1 MGQQLE
7 LFKESLAH
15 KPYCSND
22 LGYGLKILPKSLAL
36 QKKYLQ
42 HNKPLMAG
50 WIVLDCDK
58 AGAFELAGQKSA
70 VPPPNFIVYNQEN
83 GHCHIFY
90 GLKAPV
96 CTSELGRLKPL
107 KLLSAIELALLDLFE
122 SDPLYTGLI
131 SKNPTHNA
139 WELQEFQ
146 EDLWELGELQG
157 WLDLN
162 KSTKSK
168 IVIGVGRNC
177 TIFDT
182 VRKWAYKNVLSHR
195 IAGNLVSFQ
204 EQVYNQCYSINSNF
218 LLPLLENELQ
228 AIAKSIA
235 KWVWKKYT
243 GRLPEDQWAKYV
255 ADTHTPEIQAKRGK
269 KGGKVGG
276 RGRDSTTKEKQLKAL
291 SMRSEGM
298 TYQQIS
304 DCLGVP
310 LSTVA
315 RWCKKS

>member
-7 LFKESLAH
+7 LFKERLAH

-36 QKKYLQ
+36 QKKYIQ

-107 KLLSAIELALLDLFE
+107 KLLSAIELALLDMFE
-122 SDPLYTGLI
+122 ADPLYTGLI

-162 KSTKSK
+162 KPAKSK

-182 VRKWAYKNVLSHR
+182 VRKWAYKNVLSYR
-195 IAGNLVSFQ
+195 LAGAKVEAFQ
-204 EQVYNQCYSINSNF
+204 GAVLEQCQSVNSTF
-218 LLPLLENELQ
+218 SSPLLLAELQ

-255 ADTHTPEIQAKRGK
+255 ADTHTPEVQAKRGRRS
-269 KGGKVGG
+269 GDV
-276 RGRDSTTKEKQLKAL
+276 RLSATKEKQLKSC